1 MVGNLLKS
9 GLNIDSQLFKSALG
23 QKSIKEGIKQTPNI
37 YKARV
42 NKILNKK
49 IEKMLESDL
58 ANYAIKESQNKLYNW
73 QNT

>member
-23 QKSIKEGIKQTPNI
+23 QKRIKEGIKQTPNI

-49 IEKMLESDL
+49 IEKTLESDL

>member
-23 QKSIKEGIKQTPNI
+23 QKSIKEVIKQTPNI

-49 IEKMLESDL
+49 IEKTLESDL